1 MFLISN
7 KLLEQL
13 EFKLE
18 KIIGIEKHAGKVR
31 KYITYYQPHSQFEK
45 PSCAENLTFIIFH
58 ESAPF
63 KLFENFYVHFTTAI
77 SQLEYL
83 LTCTTLESTK
93 YLNLRLSVQKA
104 QLLTVIF
111 NDSQFFSIY
120 LSKITDV

>member
-1 MFLISN
+1 MS
-7 KLLEQL
+7 
-13 EFKLE
+13 E
-18 KIIGIEKHAGKVR
+18 KSEKKNR

-63 KLFENFYVHFTTAI
+63 KLFEKFYVHFTTAI

-83 LTCTTLESTK
+83 LTCTLESTK

-104 QLLTVIF
+104 PLLTVIF
-111 NDSQFFSIY
+111 NDSQFFFIS
-120 LSKITDV
+120 LSKITHV